1 MILGDVFMKRIVPH
15 LWFDK
20 EAMEAANFYTS
31 LFKRSGIKGST
42 IIEDTPSG
50 KVEIVTFT
58 LVGLDFE
65 AISAGPYFKFN
76 PSINLIARSKSKEEI
91 KRLWE
96 ELTKEGSE
104 LMPLDE
110 YPFCEL
116 YAWVEDRFGLTW
128 QLMYDKD
135 LTEKHSI
142 NPGMLFSDIACGR
155 TEEAINFYLEVFNN
169 SSLNFISKY
178 NPGEA
183 PDQRARVNYSEF
195 SLDGFK
201 MVAMDNAMGA
211 DFSFNEAFSLIIKCK
226 DQEEIDY
233 YWDRLSADPEAEQC
247 GWIKDKFG
255 VSWQI
260 VPENMEEILFGGTP
274 DEKRRVTQAFLQMK
288 KFDLEE
294 LERAR
299 LGK

>member
-1 MILGDVFMKRIVPH
+1 MKRIVPH
-15 LWFDK
+15 LWFDNQ
-20 EAMEAANFYTS
+20 AMEAATFYTS
-31 LFKRSGIKGST
+31 LFERSGIKGST

-50 KVEIVTFT
+50 NAEIVSFT
-58 LVGLDFE
+58 LAGLDFE
-65 AISAGPYFKFN
+65 AISAGPFFKFN
-76 PSINLIARSKSKEEI
+76 PSINLIAKSRSKEEI

-104 LMPLDE
+104 LMTLDE

-116 YAWVEDRFGLTW
+116 YAWVEDRYGLTW

-142 NPGMLFSDIACGR
+142 IPGMLFSNTACGLA
-155 TEEAINFYLEVFNN
+155 EDAINFYLEVFNN

-178 NPGEA
+178 DAGEA
-183 PDQRARVNYSEF
+183 PDPRAKVNYSEF
-195 SLDGFK
+195 TLDGFE
-201 MVAMDNAMGA
+201 MVAMDNAMEA
-211 DFSFNEAFSLIIKCK
+211 DFDFNEAFSLIIKCK

-233 YWDRLSADPEAEQC
+233 YWDKLSANSEAEQC

-255 VSWQI
+255 VSWQV
-260 VPENMEEILFGGTP
+260 VPENMEEILFEGTT
-274 DEKRRVTQAFLQMK
+274 DEKQRVTQAFLQMK
-288 KFDLEE
+288 KFDIAE
-294 LERAR
+294 LEKAR

>member
-1 MILGDVFMKRIVPH
+1 MKRIVPH
-15 LWFDK
+15 LWFDNQ
-20 EAMEAANFYTS
+20 AMEAATFYTS
-31 LFKRSGIKGST
+31 LFERSGIKGST

-50 KVEIVTFT
+50 NAEIVSFT
-58 LVGLDFE
+58 LAGLDFE

-76 PSINLIARSKSKEEI
+76 PSINLIAKSRSKDEI

-104 LMPLDE
+104 LMTLDE

-116 YAWVEDRFGLTW
+116 YAWVEDRYGLTW

-142 NPGMLFSDIACGR
+142 IPGMLFSNTACGLA
-155 TEEAINFYLEVFNN
+155 EDAINFYLEVFNN

-178 NPGEA
+178 DAGEA
-183 PDQRARVNYSEF
+183 PDPRAKVNYSEF
-195 SLDGFK
+195 TLDGFE
-201 MVAMDNAMGA
+201 MVAMDNAMEA
-211 DFSFNEAFSLIIKCK
+211 DFDFNEAFSLIIKCK

-233 YWDRLSADPEAEQC
+233 YWDKLSANSEAEQC

-255 VSWQI
+255 VSWQV
-260 VPENMEEILFGGTP
+260 VPENMEEILFEGTT
-274 DEKRRVTQAFLQMK
+274 DEKQRVTQAFLQMK
-288 KFDLEE
+288 KFDIAE
-294 LERAR
+294 LEKAR

>member
-1 MILGDVFMKRIVPH
+1 MQRIVPH

-20 EAMEAANFYTS
+20 EAMEAAVFYTG
-31 LFKRSGIKGST
+31 LFERSGVKGST

-50 KVEIVTFT
+50 NAEIVSFT
-58 LVGLDFE
+58 LAGLDFE

-76 PSINLIARSKSKEEI
+76 PSINLIAKSGSKREI

-96 ELTKEGSE
+96 ELTKEGAE

-116 YAWVEDRFGLTW
+116 YAWVEDRYGLTW
-128 QLMYDKD
+128 QLMYIKD
-135 LTEKHSI
+135 LAEKHSI
-142 NPGMLFSDIACGR
+142 IPGMLFSDEACGMA
-155 TEEAINFYLEVFNN
+155 EEAINFYLEVFGN

-178 NPGEA
+178 NSEEA
-183 PDQRARVNYSEF
+183 PDPRAKVNYSEF
-195 SLDGFK
+195 TLDGFE

-211 DFSFNEAFSLIIKCK
+211 DFNFNEAFSLIIKCK
-226 DQEEIDY
+226 DQRELDY

-260 VPENMEEILFGGTP
+260 VPENMEELLFGGTP
-274 DEKRRVTQAFLQMK
+274 EEKRRVTQAFLQMK
-288 KFDLEE
+288 KFDIHE
-294 LERAR
+294 LEKAR

>member
-1 MILGDVFMKRIVPH
+1 MQRIVPH

-20 EAMEAANFYTS
+20 EAMEAAVFYTG
-31 LFKRSGIKGST
+31 LFERSGVKGST

-50 KVEIVTFT
+50 NAEIVSFT
-58 LVGLDFE
+58 LAGLDFE

-76 PSINLIARSKSKEEI
+76 PSINLIAKSKSREEI

-96 ELTKEGSE
+96 ELTKEGAE

-116 YAWVEDRFGLTW
+116 YAWVEDRYGLTW
-128 QLMYDKD
+128 QLMYIKD
-135 LTEKHSI
+135 LSEKHSI
-142 NPGMLFSDIACGR
+142 IPGMLFSDEACGMA
-155 TEEAINFYLEVFNN
+155 EEAINFYLEVFSN

-178 NPGEA
+178 DSGEA
-183 PDQRARVNYSEF
+183 PDPRAKVNYSEF
-195 SLDGFK
+195 TLDGFE

-211 DFSFNEAFSLIIKCK
+211 DFAFSEAVSMIIKCK
-226 DQEEIDY
+226 DQEELDY
-233 YWDRLSADPEAEQC
+233 YWDKLSAVPEAEQC
-247 GWIKDKFG
+247 GWLKDKFG

-260 VPENMEEILFGGTP
+260 VPENMEELLFGGTP

-288 KFDLEE
+288 KFDIHE
-294 LERAR
+294 LEMAR